1 MRENEP
7 NPGREPFAAYALLAS
22 AVLGVAVMA
31 VHPNGHQ
38 LRDAVDGI
46 AMVGRNRIV
55 HAVAIAAVLLQT
67 SGALAVV
74 RRAGRGQVGLA
85 HLAFVLHCAGT
96 ASVVIAGLCSGFVL
110 PQFLADGKLAD
121 LVFAMNQAFA
131 KLYAVAG
138 SAAIAAW
145 SIAGWRRILPAAT
158 AGIGLVVGTLVAV
171 LVAVGHL
178 RLDVHGMGALV
189 LAQSV
194 WWVLVAIGMLRN
206 RA

>member
-1 MRENEP
+1 MRESESI
-7 NPGREPFAAYALLAS
+7 PGRETFAAGVLLVS
-22 AVLGVAVMA
+22 AVLGIAVMV

-38 LRDAVDGI
+38 LRDAVDGN
-46 AMVGRNRIV
+46 AMVARNSIV

-67 SGALAVV
+67 SGAVAIV
-74 RRAGRGQVGLA
+74 RRSRGSSVGLA

-96 ASVVIAGLCSGFVL
+96 AAVLIAGLCSGFVL
-110 PQFLADGKLAD
+110 PLFLDDGKLSD

-138 SAAIAAW
+138 SASIAAW
-145 SIAGWRRILPAAT
+145 SVAGWRRSLPAAT
-158 AGIGLVVGTLVAV
+158 SSIGLLVGAPVAV

-178 RLDVHGMGALV
+178 RLDVHGMGAVV

-206 RA
+206 RG